1 MLDLGTNDVQLGTQA
16 ADKTAAIRATGEGL
30 VRTGHIEAGYVD
42 SMLGREAVAN
52 TYLGNGVAIPHGLPK
67 DRELIRK
74 TGIFVTQFPRGVEWN
89 AGETVHLAVGIAA
102 RSDEHIEIL
111 KNLTHLLDDAELIGR
126 LAATDDADEIVRALT
141 RRPSEQ
147 PQGSPPDQLAGFGKG
162 VEVELQGGI
171 GLHARPAT
179 FFANVAKQFES
190 EVRVVYV
197 DHVANGKSLASL
209 LKLGAD
215 GGANLLIMARGPDEE
230 AALAALK
237 AAVAQ
242 GLGEDEAEAAIEH
255 EAPARVAGA
264 GLALSTPGIAG
275 IAASP
280 GVAIGPLARLH
291 AARIVVAATAKDAEH
306 EADRLRQAIEHVR
319 IEVRELYDD
328 VKARAGEGKAAIFKA
343 HEEFLDDP
351 DLLDQADGLIRQ
363 GHSAGWAWREAVK
376 EQAAALGQMSDPLLR
391 ERAADL
397 GDVGQQV
404 LRLLAESIEE
414 ASELPD
420 EPVILVAEDLTP
432 SDTARLDPSQVLGL
446 CTAVGGPTSHTA
458 IIARSLGIP
467 AVVGAGPAVMRQA
480 EGAICVLDGEG
491 GSLYVDPAPQDLEKA
506 RLVREDLGSRRE
518 EERLNRYQPAF
529 MLDGHR
535 IEVVANI
542 GAAEEAAQA
551 VEAGGEGV
559 GLLRSEFMF
568 LGREQA
574 PSEDEQYQAYSGMVE
589 ALNGLPLIV
598 RTLDIGGDKLDVPY
612 LELPAEANPFL
623 GVRGIR
629 LCLAHPELFRT
640 QLRAIYRAA
649 AHGPVKIMFPM
660 IATLDELRAARAI
673 AEEERAVLDAPEL
686 DIGIMIEV
694 PSTVVMA
701 AEFAREVDFFSV
713 GTNDLTQYTLA
724 MDRQHPALA
733 RQVDG
738 LHPAVLRLIRQTVQA
753 AEAAGIW
760 VGVCGGV
767 AGDPKGAVV
776 LAGLGVSELSVA
788 VPSIA
793 AIKERLR
800 GYSLEEAR
808 ALAERALGCSSSAEV
823 RALEGF

>member
-1 MLDLGTNDVQLGTQA
+1 MLDLGTDDVALGARA
-16 ADKTAAIRATGEGL
+16 ADKSAAIRVAGEGL
-30 VRTGHIEAGYVD
+30 VRTGHIEAGYID
-42 SMLGREAVAN
+42 SMLGREEVAN
-52 TYLGNGVAIPHGLPK
+52 TFLGNGVAIPHGLPK
-67 DRELIRK
+67 DRGLIRQ
-74 TGIFVTQFPRGVEWN
+74 TGIFVAQFPGGVEWN
-89 AGETVHLAVGIAA
+89 PGETVHLAVAIAA

-126 LAATDDADEIVRALT
+126 LAVTEDAGEIVRAL
-141 RRPSEQ
+141 RREPVEQ
-147 PQGSPPDQLAGFGKG
+147 PQGSPTDQLAGFEKG
-162 VEVELQGGI
+162 VEAQLQGGV

-179 FFANVAKQFES
+179 FFVNVAKKFES
-190 EVRVVYV
+190 EVRVAYV

-209 LKLGAD
+209 LKLGAE
-215 GGANLLIMARGPDEE
+215 GGANLLIMARGADED

-237 AAVAQ
+237 AAVAE
-242 GLGEDEAEAAIEH
+242 GLGEDEAEAAAEH
-255 EAPARVAGA
+255 EAPVRTAGA
-264 GLALSTPGIAG
+264 GLELAASGIPG

-291 AARIVVAATAKDAEH
+291 AARIVVAATAKDPEH
-306 EADRLRQAIEHVR
+306 EAERLRQAIEHVR
-319 IEVRELYDD
+319 IEVRELYED
-328 VKARAGEGKAAIFKA
+328 VKARSGEGKAGIFKA

-351 DLLDQADGLIRQ
+351 DLLEQADALIRQ

-376 EQAAALGQMSDPLLR
+376 EQAAALAQMNDPLLR

-414 ASELPD
+414 APELPD
-420 EPVILVAEDLTP
+420 GPVILVAEDLTP
-432 SDTARLDPSQVLGL
+432 SDTARLNPSQVLGL

-467 AVVGAGPAVMRQA
+467 AVVGAGPAVLRQP
-480 EGAICVLDGEG
+480 EGATCVLDGEG
-491 GSLYVDPAPQDLEKA
+491 GSLYVDPSPEDLEKA
-506 RLVREDLGSRRE
+506 RLAREDLGSRRE

-542 GAAEEAAQA
+542 GAAGEAAQA

-559 GLLRSEFMF
+559 GLLRSEFLF

-574 PSEDEQYQAYSGMVE
+574 PSEDEQYQAYSDMVA

-629 LCLAHPELFRT
+629 LCLEHPELFRT

-660 IATLDELRAARAI
+660 ISTLDELRAARAI
-673 AEEERAVLDAPEL
+673 AEEERAALGAPEL
-686 DIGIMIEV
+686 EIGIMIEV

-701 AEFAREVDFFSV
+701 EEFAREVDFFSV

-738 LHPAVLRLIRQTVQA
+738 LHPAVLRLIRQAVQA
-753 AEAAGIW
+753 ADAAGIW

-776 LAGLGVSELSVA
+776 LAGLGVSELSMA

-808 ALAERALGCSSSAEV
+808 SLAERALSCSSSAEV

>member
-1 MLDLGTNDVQLGTQA
+1 MLDLGTQDIELGAQA
-16 ADKTAAIRATGEGL
+16 ADKAAAIRVTGDGL

-42 SMLGREAVAN
+42 SMLGREKVAN
-52 TYLGNGVAIPHGLPK
+52 TFLGNGVAIPHGLPK
-67 DRELIRK
+67 DRELIRE
-74 TGIFVTQFPRGVEWN
+74 TGIFVAQFPEGVEWN
-89 AGETVHLAVGIAA
+89 PGEIVHLTVGIAA

-111 KNLTHLLDDAELIGR
+111 KNLTHLLDDAQLMAR
-126 LAATDDADEIVRALT
+126 LAKTKDAEEIVRAL
-141 RRPSEQ
+141 RREPVER
-147 PQGSPPDQLAGFGKG
+147 PQGSPTDQLAGFEKG
-162 VEVELQGGI
+162 VEAELQGGI

-179 FFANVAKQFES
+179 FFVNVAKKFES
-190 EVRVVYV
+190 EIRVAYV

-209 LKLGAD
+209 LKLGVE
-215 GGANLLIMARGPDEE
+215 GGANLLIMARGADED
-230 AALAALK
+230 AALEALK
-237 AAVAQ
+237 AAVAD
-242 GLGEDEAEAAIEH
+242 GLGEDEAEATVEH
-255 EAPARVAGA
+255 EAPVRAAGA
-264 GLALSTPGIAG
+264 GLELAAPGIPG

-280 GVAIGPLARLH
+280 GVAIGPLARLQ
-291 AARIVVAATAKDAEH
+291 AARIVVEATAKDPDH
-306 EADRLRQAIEHVR
+306 EAERLRQALEHVR
-319 IEVRELYDD
+319 IEVRELYYD
-328 VKARAGEGKAAIFKA
+328 VKARSGEGKAGIFKA

-351 DLLDQADGLIRQ
+351 DLLGQVDKLIRQ

-376 EQAAALGQMSDPLLR
+376 EQAAALAQMSDPLLR

-414 ASELPD
+414 APELPD

-467 AVVGAGPAVMRQA
+467 AVVGAGPAVLRQA
-480 EGAICVLDGEG
+480 EGATCVLDGEG
-491 GSLYVDPAPQDLEKA
+491 GSLYVDLSAEDLEKA

-529 MLDGHR
+529 MLDGQR

-542 GAAEEAAQA
+542 GSTDEAAQA

-559 GLLRSEFMF
+559 GLLRSEFLF

-574 PSEDEQYQAYSGMVE
+574 PDEDEQYEAYSGMVE

-629 LCLAHPELFRT
+629 LCLEHPALFRT

-673 AEEERAVLDAPEL
+673 AEEERIALGAPEL

-701 AEFAREVDFFSV
+701 EEFAREVDFFSV

-738 LHPAVLRLIRQTVQA
+738 LHPAVLRLIRQAVQA

-800 GYSLEEAR
+800 GYSLEEAQS
-808 ALAERALGCSSSAEV
+808 LAERALGCSSSAEV

>member
-1 MLDLGTNDVQLGTQA
+1 MLDLGTQDIQLGAQA
-16 ADKTAAIRATGEGL
+16 ADKAAAIRVTGDGL
-30 VRTGHIEAGYVD
+30 VRTGHIQAGYVD
-42 SMLGREAVAN
+42 SMLGREEVAN
-52 TYLGNGVAIPHGLPK
+52 TFLGNGVAIPHGLPK
-67 DRELIRK
+67 DRELIRQ
-74 TGIFVTQFPRGVEWN
+74 TGIFVAQFPGGVEWN
-89 AGETVHLAVGIAA
+89 PGEIVHLTVGIAA

-111 KNLTHLLDDAELIGR
+111 KNLTHLLDDAQLMAR
-126 LAATDDADEIVRALT
+126 LAKTEDAEEIVRAL
-141 RRPSEQ
+141 RREPVEQ
-147 PQGSPPDQLAGFGKG
+147 PQGSPTDQLAGFEKG
-162 VEVELQGGI
+162 VEAELQGGI

-179 FFANVAKQFES
+179 FFVNVAKKFES
-190 EVRVVYV
+190 EIRVAYV

-209 LKLGAD
+209 LKLGVE
-215 GGANLLIMARGPDEE
+215 GGANLLIMARGADED
-230 AALAALK
+230 AALEALK
-237 AAVAQ
+237 AAVAE
-242 GLGEDEAEAAIEH
+242 GLGEDEAEATAEH
-255 EAPARVAGA
+255 EAPARAAGA
-264 GLALSTPGIAG
+264 GLELAAPGIPG

-291 AARIVVAATAKDAEH
+291 AARIVVEATAKDPEH
-306 EADRLRQAIEHVR
+306 ETERLRQAIEHVR

-328 VKARAGEGKAAIFKA
+328 VKARSGEGKASIFKA

-351 DLLDQADGLIRQ
+351 DLLEQADALIRQ

-376 EQAAALGQMSDPLLR
+376 EQAAALAQMSDPLLR

-414 ASELPD
+414 APELPD

-467 AVVGAGPAVMRQA
+467 AVVGAGPAVLRQA
-480 EGAICVLDGEG
+480 EGATCVLDGEG
-491 GSLYVDPAPQDLEKA
+491 GSLYVDLSAEDLEKA

-529 MLDGHR
+529 MLDGQR

-542 GAAEEAAQA
+542 GSTDEAAQA

-559 GLLRSEFMF
+559 GLLRSEFLF

-574 PSEDEQYQAYSGMVE
+574 PGEDEQYEAYSGMVE

-629 LCLAHPELFRT
+629 LCLEHPALFRT

-673 AEEERAVLDAPEL
+673 AEEERIALGAPEL
-686 DIGIMIEV
+686 EIGIMIEV

-701 AEFAREVDFFSV
+701 EEFAREVDFFSV

-800 GYSLEEAR
+800 GYSLEEAQS
-808 ALAERALGCSSSAEV
+808 LAERALGCSSSAEV